1 MSFLV
6 DNEVKD
12 RVRSAVDIVDLV
24 GGYLQLRRR
33 AAQFVGLCPFHEDS
47 NPSFTVNPAR
57 QTWRCWVCAKGG
69 DVFSFLMEKERVT
82 FGEALHLLADRAGI
96 ELPKKSG
103 SNRRNEMTSDQKKVL
118 YDAMAWACRE
128 YHECL
133 CSSPDAAAAREYLQ
147 ERGLTQ
153 ESIQRYQIGFAP
165 QGWSWLIDKAASKSF
180 TTDVLT
186 SVGLTAKSERGSYY
200 DRFRGRVLFPIRD
213 PQGRPISIGGRVLPG
228 DDSNQAKYVNC
239 SETRLYHKSHELYGL
254 DIARE
259 TIQKSRTAV
268 VVEGYTDVIMSNQFG
283 IKNTVAVCGTALGE
297 GHIKLL
303 RRYCDSVVLLLDGDE
318 AGQKRTNE
326 ILELFIAAQL
336 DLRVATLPDELD
348 PCDFLLQRG
357 PEAMQA
363 ILDRTV
369 DALEHKLRSVC
380 KGFDPLTDTYRANVA
395 LEQMLELLSKATR
408 QQLLSDESA
417 RVRQDQILMRLSRE
431 FGVETP
437 ALKARLAALRGEVA
451 KRLKTRNENAAQR
464 TTQNTVQ
471 NASRSNA
478 SQSNAS
484 INDQLN
490 SHSEDDESSSGGYD
504 LTPTISTSPVR
515 YRDMSPMDRELFEIM
530 ILAPDSVPFAIERF
544 PSTILGSE
552 PARRLWKLYT
562 DLELAGNAL
571 DFDSVMSAT
580 EDPQLKNILVCLE
593 TEATEKVQ
601 FLKVEANDRLHALC
615 ERLATQDQA
624 MQDQLRVRELESKK
638 LAADDEM
645 SLLQQVIAQAR
656 DKQRIVPPV

>member
-24 GGYLQLRRR
+24 GSYLQLRRR

-82 FGEALHLLADRAGI
+82 FGEALQLLADRAGI
-96 ELPKKSG
+96 TLPKKSG
-103 SNRRNEMTSDQKKVL
+103 SQRRNDITADQKKVL

-147 ERGLTQ
+147 ERGLTHD
-153 ESIQRYQIGFAP
+153 SIQRYQIGFAP

-186 SVGLTAKSERGSYY
+186 SVGLTAKSERGSFY

-228 DDSNQAKYVNC
+228 ADSNQAKYVNC
-239 SETRLYHKSHELYGL
+239 SETRLYHKSNELYGL

-348 PCDFLLQRG
+348 PCDFLLKHG
-357 PEAMQA
+357 AEAMQS

-408 QQLLSDESA
+408 QQLLTDESA

-437 ALKARLAALRGEVA
+437 ALKARLAALRSEVA
-451 KRLKTRNENAAQR
+451 KRLKTRNENAAQI
-464 TTQNTVQ
+464 TNQQ
-471 NASRSNA
+471 A
-478 SQSNAS
+478 SQNKSQNNAS

-490 SHSEDDESSSGGYD
+490 SLSEDDQAPSGAYD
-504 LTPTISTSPVR
+504 LTPTFAASPMR
-515 YRDMSPMDRELFEIM
+515 YGDMSPMDRELFEIM
-530 ILAPDSVPFAIERF
+530 ILEPDSVPFAIERF

-562 DLELAGNAL
+562 DLELAGYAL

-580 EDPQLKNILVCLE
+580 EDPELKNILVCLE

-624 MQDQLRVRELESKK
+624 MQDQLRVRELESRR
-638 LAADDEM
+638 LAADDEL

-656 DKQRIVPPV
+656 DKQRIVPPI